1 MYGTHEAWRCHR
13 AIRWKVL
20 PFFSRPSPGMRG
32 WSAQTWNLLFQS
44 RENVHQWYHLP
55 FSESEWNIS
64 ADPALINTKIFFN
77 YDLWPFDS
85 LTNLR
90 VSIKHTLKFSSKWV
104 YTTRIKA
111 ELCYLILMWTFN
123 SLKNVPT
130 EFPYFQTQQKMWLGE
145 DGDICGLLQKII
157 ANY

>member
-1 MYGTHEAWRCHR
+1 MGLMKPEGVIALLGEKCY
-13 AIRWKVL
+13 L
-20 PFFSRPSPGMRG
+20 FFSPFTWYERMISSNMKPSFPKLWKRAPVVLSPVLGKWMKHKR
-32 WSAQTWNLLFQS
+32 WSGS
-44 RENVHQWYHLP
+44 
-55 FSESEWNIS
+55 
-64 ADPALINTKIFFN
+64 INTNKFFN

-90 VSIKHTLKFSSKWV
+90 VSIKHTLNFSSKWV

-145 DGDICGLLQKII
+145 DGDICGLLQKSI